1 MIKIGL
7 LIPSLQSGGMERVM
21 SELAGYFV
29 KKKDVEIHLVL
40 YGKKRD
46 IFFPVPDNIK
56 IYKPDFAFTDF
67 SRVIS
72 SLKTLFFVR
81 KTVKEIKPDTI
92 LSLGEYW
99 NSFVLLSLYG
109 LDVPIFISDRC
120 QPDKSLG
127 TMHDLLRRWLYPK
140 ASGIIAQTSK
150 AKEIYQAEKLNRNIR
165 VIGNPIYEI
174 SMNGQPKAKENI
186 ILTVGRLIESKHH
199 DRLIRMVKEISPE
212 GWKLVI
218 VGGDALKQK
227 GMERLQILVKE
238 LGMKDNVELTG
249 SVSDIDSYYKK
260 SKIFAFTSSSE
271 GFPNVIGEAMSAGL
285 PVVAYDCVAG
295 PSDMID
301 DGKNGF
307 LVPLFSDSQFSKK
320 LKNLVNDECLRMQM
334 GAESRKKVKQF
345 SIENTGE
352 QYYSFIAGGT

>member
-1 MIKIGL
+1 M
-7 LIPSLQSGGMERVM
+7 M
-21 SELAGYFV
+21 SELAGYFA
-29 KKKDVEIHLVL
+29 KKKDIEVHLLL

-46 IFFPVPDNIK
+46 IFFPIPDNIK
-56 IYKPDFAFTDF
+56 IHKPDFAFTDF
-67 SRVIS
+67 SRVTS
-72 SLKTLFFVR
+72 TLKTLGFLR
-81 KTVKEIKPDTI
+81 KTVKQINPNTM

-99 NSFVLLSLYG
+99 NSFVLLALYG
-109 LDVPIFISDRC
+109 LRYPVFISDRC

-140 ASGIIAQTSK
+140 AAGIIAQTSK
-150 AKEIYQAEKLNRNIR
+150 AKEIYQEEKLNNNIR

-174 SMNGQPKAKENI
+174 STNSQRKSKENI

-199 DRLIRMVKEISPE
+199 DRLVRMAKEILPSE
-212 GWKLVI
+212 WKLVI
-218 VGGDALKQK
+218 VGGDALKQN
-227 GMERLQILVKE
+227 GMERLQMLIKE
-238 LGMKDNVELTG
+238 LEMEDFVELTG

-285 PVVAYDCVAG
+285 PVIAYDCVAG

-307 LVPLFSDSQFSKK
+307 LIPLFFDEKYSQK
-320 LKNLVNDECLRMQM
+320 LKSLVNNENLRIQM
-334 GAESRKKVKQF
+334 GMASQKKVKQF

-352 QYYSFIAGGT
+352 QYYSFIMGEL